1 MYIFIKCLYYTKKN
15 GVPVYLFIYLFM
27 MSNDPVSSSKYI
39 ASNFIMISE

>member
-15 GVPVYLFIYLFM
+15 GVAVYLFM